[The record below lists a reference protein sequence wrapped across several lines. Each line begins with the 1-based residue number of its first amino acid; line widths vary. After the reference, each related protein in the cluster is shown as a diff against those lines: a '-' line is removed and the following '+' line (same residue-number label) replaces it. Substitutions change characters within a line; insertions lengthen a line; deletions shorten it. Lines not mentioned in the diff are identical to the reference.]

1 MSENKNCGVVR
12 DLMPLVI
19 DGAASEESAR
29 LVEAHAA
36 ECAECARMLADMRAA
51 APLAAVEADADTRF
65 IRFCKGLERRFRW
78 QKAVAYLALIAVTIG
93 ALAGFG
99 AYARY
104 KMYYD
109 GVPLPWREDAV
120 EFYIDDAD
128 RLVMYAEQAS
138 AMRPIIQ
145 YQMLREGDVAYVC
158 ALQSAWPQWFGVEEI
173 DSTPMILDEIR
184 LVNGELRLCEIEYVR
199 EEDELGFNEGRFA
212 LAAETPLAA
221 LRCGTPDAY
230 VTVWERGE
238 PVEFPKLGEE

>member
-1 MSENKNCGVVR
+1 MSENKNCDVVR

-36 ECAECARMLADMRAA
+36 ECAECAKMLADMRAA

-78 QKAVAYLALIAVTIG
+78 QKAVAYLALIAVALV

-104 KMYYD
+104 KMYDD
-109 GVPLPWREDAV
+109 GVPLQPGADAV
-120 EFYIDDAD
+120 EFYIDDED

-138 AMRPIIQ
+138 AKRPIVQ
-145 YQMLREGDVAYVC
+145 YQMITEGDVAYVC
-158 ALQSAWPQWFGVEEI
+158 ALQSAWPQLFGAEASPEA
-173 DSTPMILDEIR
+173 PMIWDDIR
-184 LVNGELRLCEIEYVR
+184 LMDGDLKLCSFEYTW
-199 EEDELGFNEGRFA
+199 EEDEHGFNTGRRVLRYA
-212 LAAETPLAA
+212 VPLAA
-221 LRCGTPDAY
+221 LRYGTPEESFA
-230 VTVWERGE
+230 VWERGE
-238 PVEFPKLGEE
+238 PLEIPQLPEG